1 MYASLRILGTAIL
14 GMAAALPAAAQH
26 SASEAW
32 ILEGLSTP
40 ESAVFDSARNVIYI
54 SNVAG
59 QPLEKNGAGFISRVS
74 PDGEML
80 EREWVTGL
88 DAPKGLVTDGTTLY
102 VSDIDRLVAI
112 DIEAGEIT
120 GAWPGEGAHF
130 LNDTAVDA
138 QGRVYVSDMTQHR
151 IYRLDGD
158 TFAVWLEDEALE
170 HPNGLKVDNGRLI
183 VAAWGPDMQQDFT
196 TREPGRILVVDL
208 ETQEIAPLGAGGRIG
223 NLDGLEPD
231 GDGNWLTTDWIAGG
245 LFSVQSD
252 GSFEQIVDLDQ
263 GSADLGF
270 VPQERLVI
278 IPMMMNDRVVAYRLE

>member
-1 MYASLRILGTAIL
+1 MCASRLIVTTAVL
-14 GMAAALPAAAQH
+14 GMTAWLPAAAQP

-32 ILEGLSTP
+32 TLEGFSTP
-40 ESAVFDSARNVIYI
+40 ESAVFDGSRNVIYI

-88 DAPKGLVTDGTTLY
+88 DAPKGLVIDGATLY

-112 DIEAGEIT
+112 DIEAGEIAGSWT
-120 GAWPGEGAHF
+120 GEGAHF

-138 QGRVYVSDMTQHR
+138 EGRVYVSDMAQHR
-151 IYRLDGD
+151 IYRLESDA
-158 TFAVWLEDEALE
+158 FAVWLEDEALE
-170 HPNGLKVDNGRLI
+170 HPNGLKVDNGRLL

-196 TREPGRILVVDL
+196 TREPGQILVVDL
-208 ETQEIAPLGAGGRIG
+208 ETQEIEPLGAGDRIG
-223 NLDGLEPD
+223 NLDGLEPE
-231 GDGNWLTTDWIAGG
+231 GNGNWLTTDWIAGG
-245 LFSVQSD
+245 LFRVQSD
-252 GSFEQIVDLDQ
+252 GSFEQLIDLDQ

-270 VPQERLVI
+270 IAEERLAI
-278 IPMMMNDRVVAYRLE
+278 IPMMMDDRVVAYRLE